1 MSLDWPATGE
11 ALWKISDQ
19 TGIRPEYVLPVIH
32 LESGFDP
39 SIVNPGGCV
48 GTMQLCPGTYES
60 YVSVPVSE
68 YRSWPASQQL
78 AGPALTYW
86 RNALRYGQ
94 IRSATRLM
102 QAQLAPG
109 ELSAKP
115 SLDSVVY
122 RAPSGGYEGNK
133 GVFDPCRAW
142 TLTGLCTSRKGYFTE
157 QDLANVM
164 AKHVASS
171 AVRDAIARTY
181 ALRPNERPHDPVYG
195 DDYYRAT
202 PYEIETLTPSRTFLT
217 ETLTPP
223 RVTPVSPAV
232 VFTVSALVL
241 AGAAGFAIRRL
252 RAKRE
257 AFV

>member
-133 GVFDPCRAW
+133 GVFD
-142 TLTGLCTSRKGYFTE
+142 SSKKGFFTE

-241 AGAAGFAIRRL
+241 AGAAGFAIQRL
-252 RAKRE
+252 RARRE
-257 AFV
+257 NFV